1 MSATG
6 SQSGSAAPL
15 TFTLNR
21 ARARALAETRS
32 FAHMY
37 SVSADA
43 VEPLPPGWYVEPSER
58 GTYYWREDGT
68 VQWERPTT
76 AAAAQSAHTTVQ
88 SSSTPDSIHVIPI

>member
-15 TFTLNR
+15 TFTLDM
-21 ARARALAETRS
+21 ARARRDAFFRS
-32 FAHMY
+32 MY
-37 SVSADA
+37 TLTADA

>member
-15 TFTLNR
+15 TFTLD
-21 ARARALAETRS
+21 RALAETRS
-32 FAHMY
+32 FAPMY
-37 SVSADA
+37 SLSADA

>member
-15 TFTLNR
+15 TFTLD
-21 ARARALAETRS
+21 RALAETRS
-32 FAHMY
+32 FALMY
-37 SVSADA
+37 TLTADA
-43 VEPLPPGWYVEPSER
+43 VEPLPPGWYVELSER